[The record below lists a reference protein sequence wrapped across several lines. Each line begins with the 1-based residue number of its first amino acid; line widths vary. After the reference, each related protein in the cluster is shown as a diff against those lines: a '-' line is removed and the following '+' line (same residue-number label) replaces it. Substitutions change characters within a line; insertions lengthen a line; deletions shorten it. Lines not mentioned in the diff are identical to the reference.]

1 MKKSLIYIYTALLA
15 LAGSVSLSS
24 CDDDF
29 ERPPMVVPTAKRH
42 ANTTIAELKT
52 KFYTG
57 ESNYA
62 TLVEKRDDGTDY
74 IIKGR
79 VISSDQAGNFF
90 KQLVIEDETGAIQV
104 NIDSYDLYKSYQY
117 GQEIVI
123 DVTGLYV
130 GAYGKLMQIGSTPN
144 NNYPGRIASD
154 LATKQIEVNGLAEPE
169 KIVAGEYTI
178 AALNDLISNQE
189 EFLAKQCRLVSIKD
203 VTFKDAGKATLADKD
218 KNTSR
223 TISDGT
229 GDMIVYT
236 SGYSDFY
243 DYYCPEGK
251 GTIVGILSFFNRSW
265 QIRLIGVSEDE
276 NVADTMRGL
285 IGYELSKAPG
295 TGGDTPTPTPTPGDA
310 GTKEK
315 PYTVA
320 NVQAGATGTGV
331 WVKGYIV
338 GWIDGKT
345 LADGAKFNA
354 DGVTVSSNVM
364 LADAADAATT
374 AKIIPVQLPSGEIR
388 KAVNLQDNPANYKKE
403 VLLKGNLVAYFGVPG
418 LKEVSAAV
426 IDGKEY
432 PMGGDDQPSGDV
444 VTSLDENFD
453 ASTDI
458 PAGWFQKQAAGNK
471 AWYVRNFNE
480 NNYITMS
487 GYNGT
492 APFDQWLLSPAID
505 MDKVSDKTLTFDTQV
520 NGYGATTTTLKVYIV
535 TDPANLATA
544 TELKATFAT
553 APAAG
558 ADGKTKYSEWVKSGN
573 VDLAKYKA
581 KYTSLSVPSLQR
593 CQLRHMV
600 RRQRQ
605 TQRCQMTSVTTH
617 PHIQ

>member
-471 AWYVRNFNE
+471 AWYVRNFSE

-520 NGYGATTTTLKVYIV
+520 NGYGATTTSLKVYIV

-573 VDLAKYKA
+573 IDLAKYKGKVYIAFRYQASKDANYATWCVDNVKLNAA
-581 KYTSLSVPSLQR
+581 K
-593 CQLRHMV
+593 
-600 RRQRQ
+600 
-605 TQRCQMTSVTTH
+605 
-617 PHIQ
+617 

>member
-154 LATKQIEVNGLAEPE
+154 LATKQIELNGLAEPE
-169 KIVAGEYTI
+169 KVVAGEYTI

-480 NNYITMS
+480 NNYITIS

-505 MDKVSDKTLTFDTQV
+505 MDKVSAKTLTFDTQV

-573 VDLAKYKA
+573 VDLAKYKGKVYIAFRYQASKDANYATWCVDNVKLNAA
-581 KYTSLSVPSLQR
+581 K
-593 CQLRHMV
+593 
-600 RRQRQ
+600 
-605 TQRCQMTSVTTH
+605 
-617 PHIQ
+617 

>member
-458 PAGWFQKQAAGNK
+458 PVGWFQKQAAGDK

-487 GYNGT
+487 GFKGT

-573 VDLAKYKA
+573 VDLAKYKGKVYIAFRYQASKDANYATWCVDNVKLNAA
-581 KYTSLSVPSLQR
+581 K
-593 CQLRHMV
+593 
-600 RRQRQ
+600 
-605 TQRCQMTSVTTH
+605 
-617 PHIQ
+617 

>member
-154 LATKQIEVNGLAEPE
+154 LAAKQIEVNGLAEPE

-285 IGYELSKAPG
+285 IGYKLSKAPG

-444 VTSLDENFD
+444 VTFLDENFD

-471 AWYVRNFNE
+471 AWYVRNFSE

-520 NGYGATTTTLKVYIV
+520 NGSGATTTTLKVYIV

-573 VDLAKYKA
+573 VDLAKYKGKVYIAFRYQASKDANYATWCVDNVKLNAA
-581 KYTSLSVPSLQR
+581 K
-593 CQLRHMV
+593 
-600 RRQRQ
+600 
-605 TQRCQMTSVTTH
+605 
-617 PHIQ
+617 

>member
-169 KIVAGEYTI
+169 KTVAGEYTI

-458 PAGWFQKQAAGNK
+458 PAGWFQKQAAGDK
-471 AWYVRNFNE
+471 AWYVRNFSE

-487 GYNGT
+487 GFKGT

-573 VDLAKYKA
+573 VDLAKYKGKVYIAFRYQASKDANYATWCVDNVKLNAA
-581 KYTSLSVPSLQR
+581 K
-593 CQLRHMV
+593 
-600 RRQRQ
+600 
-605 TQRCQMTSVTTH
+605 
-617 PHIQ
+617 

>member
-90 KQLVIEDETGAIQV
+90 KQFVIEDETGAIQV
-104 NIDSYDLYKSYQY
+104 NIDSYDLYKTYQY

-169 KIVAGEYTI
+169 KTVAGEYTI

-388 KAVNLQDNPANYKKE
+388 KAVNLQDNSANYKKE

-458 PAGWFQKQAAGNK
+458 PAGWFQKQAAGDK

-573 VDLAKYKA
+573 IDLAKYKGKVYIAFRYQASKDANYATWCVDNVKLNAA
-581 KYTSLSVPSLQR
+581 K
-593 CQLRHMV
+593 
-600 RRQRQ
+600 
-605 TQRCQMTSVTTH
+605 
-617 PHIQ
+617 

>member
-154 LATKQIEVNGLAEPE
+154 LATKHIEVNGLAEPE

-458 PAGWFQKQAAGNK
+458 PAGWFQKQAAGDK

-573 VDLAKYKA
+573 VDLAKYKGKVYIAFRYQASKDANYATWCVDNVKLNAA
-581 KYTSLSVPSLQR
+581 K
-593 CQLRHMV
+593 
-600 RRQRQ
+600 
-605 TQRCQMTSVTTH
+605 
-617 PHIQ
+617 

>member
-169 KIVAGEYTI
+169 KVVAGEYTI

-203 VTFKDAGKATLADKD
+203 VTFKDAGKATLADKG

-458 PAGWFQKQAAGNK
+458 PAGWFQKQAAGDK

-487 GYNGT
+487 GFKGT

-573 VDLAKYKA
+573 VDLAKYKGKVYIA
-581 KYTSLSVPSLQR
+581 FRYQASKDANYATWCVDNVKLNA
-593 CQLRHMV
+593 
-600 RRQRQ
+600 
-605 TQRCQMTSVTTH
+605 TK
-617 PHIQ
+617 

>member
-104 NIDSYDLYKSYQY
+104 NIDSYDLYKTYQY

-573 VDLAKYKA
+573 VDLAKYKGKVYIAFRYQASKDANYATWCVDNVKLNAA
-581 KYTSLSVPSLQR
+581 K
-593 CQLRHMV
+593 
-600 RRQRQ
+600 
-605 TQRCQMTSVTTH
+605 
-617 PHIQ
+617 

>member
-154 LATKQIEVNGLAEPE
+154 LAAKQIEVNGLAEPE

-458 PAGWFQKQAAGNK
+458 PAGWFQKQAAGDK
-471 AWYVRNFNE
+471 AWYVRNFSE

-487 GYNGT
+487 GFKGT

-505 MDKVSDKTLTFDTQV
+505 MDKVSDKTHTFDTQV

-573 VDLAKYKA
+573 VDLAKYKGKVYIAFRYQASKDANYATWCVDNVKLNAA
-581 KYTSLSVPSLQR
+581 K
-593 CQLRHMV
+593 
-600 RRQRQ
+600 
-605 TQRCQMTSVTTH
+605 
-617 PHIQ
+617 

>member
-154 LATKQIEVNGLAEPE
+154 LAAKQIEVNGLAEPE

-285 IGYELSKAPG
+285 IGYELSKAPD

-432 PMGGDDQPSGDV
+432 PMGGNDQPSGDV

-458 PAGWFQKQAAGNK
+458 PAGWFQKQAAGDK
-471 AWYVRNFNE
+471 AWYVRNFSE

-487 GYNGT
+487 GFKGT

-573 VDLAKYKA
+573 VDLAKYKGKVYIAFRYQASKDANYATWCVDNVKLNAA
-581 KYTSLSVPSLQR
+581 K
-593 CQLRHMV
+593 
-600 RRQRQ
+600 
-605 TQRCQMTSVTTH
+605 
-617 PHIQ
+617 

>member
-154 LATKQIEVNGLAEPE
+154 LAAKQIEVNGLAEPE

-458 PAGWFQKQAAGNK
+458 PAGWFQKQAAGDK
-471 AWYVRNFNE
+471 AWYVRSFNE

-492 APFDQWLLSPAID
+492 APFDQWLLSPAIN

-573 VDLAKYKA
+573 VDLAKYKGKVYIAFRYQASKDANYATWCVDNVKLNAA
-581 KYTSLSVPSLQR
+581 K
-593 CQLRHMV
+593 
-600 RRQRQ
+600 
-605 TQRCQMTSVTTH
+605 
-617 PHIQ
+617 

>member
-169 KIVAGEYTI
+169 KVVAGEYTI

-432 PMGGDDQPSGDV
+432 PMGGGDQPSGDV

-458 PAGWFQKQAAGNK
+458 PAGWFQKQAAGDK

-487 GYNGT
+487 GFKGT

-573 VDLAKYKA
+573 VDLAKYKGKVYIAFRYQASKDANYATWCVDNVKLNAA
-581 KYTSLSVPSLQR
+581 K
-593 CQLRHMV
+593 
-600 RRQRQ
+600 
-605 TQRCQMTSVTTH
+605 
-617 PHIQ
+617 

>member
-154 LATKQIEVNGLAEPE
+154 LAAKQIEVNGLAEPE
-169 KIVAGEYTI
+169 KIVVGEYTI

-458 PAGWFQKQAAGNK
+458 PAGWFQKQAAGDK
-471 AWYVRNFNE
+471 AWYVRNFSE

-487 GYNGT
+487 GFKGT

-573 VDLAKYKA
+573 VDLAKYKGKVYIAFRYQASKDANYATWCVDNVKLNAA
-581 KYTSLSVPSLQR
+581 K
-593 CQLRHMV
+593 
-600 RRQRQ
+600 
-605 TQRCQMTSVTTH
+605 
-617 PHIQ
+617 

>member
-169 KIVAGEYTI
+169 KVVAGEYTI

-458 PAGWFQKQAAGNK
+458 PAGWFQKQAAGDK

-487 GYNGT
+487 GFKGT

-505 MDKVSDKTLTFDTQV
+505 MDKASDKTLTFDTQV

-573 VDLAKYKA
+573 VDLAKYKGKVYIAFRYQASKDANYATWCVDNVKLNAA
-581 KYTSLSVPSLQR
+581 K
-593 CQLRHMV
+593 
-600 RRQRQ
+600 
-605 TQRCQMTSVTTH
+605 
-617 PHIQ
+617 

>member
-57 ESNYA
+57 KSNYA

-104 NIDSYDLYKSYQY
+104 NIDSYDLYKTYQY

-458 PAGWFQKQAAGNK
+458 PAGWFQKQAAGDK
-471 AWYVRNFNE
+471 AWYVRNFSE

-505 MDKVSDKTLTFDTQV
+505 MDKVSNKTLTFDTQV

-573 VDLAKYKA
+573 VDLAKYKGKVYIAFRYQASKDANYATWCVDNVKLNAA
-581 KYTSLSVPSLQR
+581 K
-593 CQLRHMV
+593 
-600 RRQRQ
+600 
-605 TQRCQMTSVTTH
+605 
-617 PHIQ
+617 

>member
-169 KIVAGEYTI
+169 KVVAGEYTI

-426 IDGKEY
+426 INGKEY

-458 PAGWFQKQAAGNK
+458 PAGWFQKQAAGDK

-487 GYNGT
+487 GFKGT

-573 VDLAKYKA
+573 VDLAKYKGKVYIAFRYQASKDANYATWCVDNVKLNAA
-581 KYTSLSVPSLQR
+581 K
-593 CQLRHMV
+593 
-600 RRQRQ
+600 
-605 TQRCQMTSVTTH
+605 
-617 PHIQ
+617 

>member
-315 PYTVA
+315 PYTIA

-471 AWYVRNFNE
+471 AWYVPSFNG
-480 NNYITMS
+480 NNYAAMT
-487 GYNGT
+487 GFKGT

-573 VDLAKYKA
+573 VDLAKYKGKVYIASRYQASKDANYATWCVDNVKLNAA
-581 KYTSLSVPSLQR
+581 K
-593 CQLRHMV
+593 
-600 RRQRQ
+600 
-605 TQRCQMTSVTTH
+605 
-617 PHIQ
+617 

>member
-169 KIVAGEYTI
+169 KVVAGEYTI

-458 PAGWFQKQAAGNK
+458 PAGWFQKQAAGDK

-573 VDLAKYKA
+573 VDLAKYKGKVYIAFRYHASKDANYATWCVDNVKLNAA
-581 KYTSLSVPSLQR
+581 K
-593 CQLRHMV
+593 
-600 RRQRQ
+600 
-605 TQRCQMTSVTTH
+605 
-617 PHIQ
+617 

>member
-480 NNYITMS
+480 NNSITMS

-505 MDKVSDKTLTFDTQV
+505 MDKVSNKTLTFDTQV

-573 VDLAKYKA
+573 VDLAKYKGKVYIAFRYQASKDANYATWCVDNVKLNAA
-581 KYTSLSVPSLQR
+581 K
-593 CQLRHMV
+593 
-600 RRQRQ
+600 
-605 TQRCQMTSVTTH
+605 
-617 PHIQ
+617 

>member
-169 KIVAGEYTI
+169 KVVAGEYTI

-432 PMGGDDQPSGDV
+432 PMGGGDQPSGDV

-458 PAGWFQKQAAGNK
+458 PAGWFQKQAAGDK

-487 GYNGT
+487 GFKGT

-573 VDLAKYKA
+573 VDLAKYKGKVYIA
-581 KYTSLSVPSLQR
+581 FRYQASKDANYATWCVDNVKLNA
-593 CQLRHMV
+593 
-600 RRQRQ
+600 
-605 TQRCQMTSVTTH
+605 TK
-617 PHIQ
+617 

>member
-154 LATKQIEVNGLAEPE
+154 LAAKQIEVNGLAEPE

-315 PYTVA
+315 PYTIA

-458 PAGWFQKQAAGNK
+458 PAGWFQKQAAGDK
-471 AWYVRNFNE
+471 AWYVRNFSE

-487 GYNGT
+487 GFKGT

-573 VDLAKYKA
+573 VDLTKYKGKVYIAFRYQASKDANYATWCVDNVKLNAA
-581 KYTSLSVPSLQR
+581 K
-593 CQLRHMV
+593 
-600 RRQRQ
+600 
-605 TQRCQMTSVTTH
+605 
-617 PHIQ
+617 

>member
-471 AWYVRNFNE
+471 AWYVRNFSE

-573 VDLAKYKA
+573 IDLAKYKGKVYIAFRYQASKDANYATWCVDNVKLNAA
-581 KYTSLSVPSLQR
+581 K
-593 CQLRHMV
+593 
-600 RRQRQ
+600 
-605 TQRCQMTSVTTH
+605 
-617 PHIQ
+617 

>member
-265 QIRLIGVSEDE
+265 QIRLIGVSEEE

-315 PYTVA
+315 PYTIA

-471 AWYVRNFNE
+471 AWYVPSFNG
-480 NNYITMS
+480 NNYAAMT
-487 GYNGT
+487 GFKGT

-573 VDLAKYKA
+573 VDLAKYKGKVYIAFRYQASKDANYATWCVDSVKLNAA
-581 KYTSLSVPSLQR
+581 K
-593 CQLRHMV
+593 
-600 RRQRQ
+600 
-605 TQRCQMTSVTTH
+605 
-617 PHIQ
+617 

>member
-471 AWYVRNFNE
+471 AWYVRNFSE

-573 VDLAKYKA
+573 IDLAKYKGKVYIAFRYQASKDANYATWSWCVDNVKLNAA
-581 KYTSLSVPSLQR
+581 K
-593 CQLRHMV
+593 
-600 RRQRQ
+600 
-605 TQRCQMTSVTTH
+605 
-617 PHIQ
+617 

>member
-154 LATKQIEVNGLAEPE
+154 LAAKQIEVNGLAEPE

-285 IGYELSKAPG
+285 IGYKLSKAPG

-444 VTSLDENFD
+444 VTFLDENFD

-471 AWYVRNFNE
+471 AWYVRNFSE

-573 VDLAKYKA
+573 VDLAKYKGKVYIAFRYQASKDANYATWCVDNVKLNAA
-581 KYTSLSVPSLQR
+581 K
-593 CQLRHMV
+593 
-600 RRQRQ
+600 
-605 TQRCQMTSVTTH
+605 
-617 PHIQ
+617 

>member
-154 LATKQIEVNGLAEPE
+154 LAAKQIEVNGLAEPE

-315 PYTVA
+315 PYTIA

-458 PAGWFQKQAAGNK
+458 PAGWFQKQAAGDK
-471 AWYVRNFNE
+471 AWYVRNFSE

-573 VDLAKYKA
+573 VDLAKYKGKVYIAFRYQASKDANYATWCVDNVKLNAA
-581 KYTSLSVPSLQR
+581 K
-593 CQLRHMV
+593 
-600 RRQRQ
+600 
-605 TQRCQMTSVTTH
+605 
-617 PHIQ
+617 

>member
-104 NIDSYDLYKSYQY
+104 NIDSYDMYKTYQY

-458 PAGWFQKQAAGNK
+458 PAGWFQKQAAGDK
-471 AWYVRNFNE
+471 AWYVRNFSE

-505 MDKVSDKTLTFDTQV
+505 MDKVSNKTLTFDTQV

-573 VDLAKYKA
+573 VDLAKYKGKVYIAFRYQASKDANYATWCVDNVKLNAA
-581 KYTSLSVPSLQR
+581 K
-593 CQLRHMV
+593 
-600 RRQRQ
+600 
-605 TQRCQMTSVTTH
+605 
-617 PHIQ
+617 

>member
-315 PYTVA
+315 PYTIA

-487 GYNGT
+487 GFKGT

-544 TELKATFAT
+544 TEIKATFAT

-573 VDLAKYKA
+573 VDLAKYKGKVYIAFRYQASKDANYATWCVDNVKLNAA
-581 KYTSLSVPSLQR
+581 K
-593 CQLRHMV
+593 
-600 RRQRQ
+600 
-605 TQRCQMTSVTTH
+605 
-617 PHIQ
+617 

>member
-104 NIDSYDLYKSYQY
+104 NIDSYDLYKTYQY

-154 LATKQIEVNGLAEPE
+154 LAAKQIEVNGLAEPE

-432 PMGGDDQPSGDV
+432 PMGDDQPSGDV

-458 PAGWFQKQAAGNK
+458 PAGWFQKQAAGDK
-471 AWYVRNFNE
+471 AWYVRNFSE

-487 GYNGT
+487 GFKGT

-573 VDLAKYKA
+573 VDLAKYKGKVYIAFRYQASKDANYATWCVDNVKLNAA
-581 KYTSLSVPSLQR
+581 K
-593 CQLRHMV
+593 
-600 RRQRQ
+600 
-605 TQRCQMTSVTTH
+605 
-617 PHIQ
+617 

>member
-154 LATKQIEVNGLAEPE
+154 LAAKQIEVNGLAEPE

-315 PYTVA
+315 PYTIA

-458 PAGWFQKQAAGNK
+458 PAGWFQKQAAGDK
-471 AWYVRNFNE
+471 AWYVRNFSE

-487 GYNGT
+487 GFKGT

-505 MDKVSDKTLTFDTQV
+505 MDKVSNKTLTFDTQV

-573 VDLAKYKA
+573 VDLAKYKGKVYIAFRYQASKDANYATWCVDNVKLNAA
-581 KYTSLSVPSLQR
+581 K
-593 CQLRHMV
+593 
-600 RRQRQ
+600 
-605 TQRCQMTSVTTH
+605 
-617 PHIQ
+617 

>member
-154 LATKQIEVNGLAEPE
+154 LAAKQIEVNGLAEPE

-403 VLLKGNLVAYFGVPG
+403 VLLKGILVAYFGVPG

-458 PAGWFQKQAAGNK
+458 PAGWFQKQAAGDK
-471 AWYVRNFNE
+471 AWYVRNFSE

-487 GYNGT
+487 GFKGT

-573 VDLAKYKA
+573 VDLAKYKGKVYIAFRYQASKDANYATWCVDNVKLNAA
-581 KYTSLSVPSLQR
+581 K
-593 CQLRHMV
+593 
-600 RRQRQ
+600 
-605 TQRCQMTSVTTH
+605 
-617 PHIQ
+617 

>member
-104 NIDSYDLYKSYQY
+104 NIDSYDLYKTYQY

-203 VTFKDAGKATLADKD
+203 VTFKDAGKATLADKG

-573 VDLAKYKA
+573 VDLAKYKGKVYIAFRYQASKDANYATWCVDNVKLNAA
-581 KYTSLSVPSLQR
+581 K
-593 CQLRHMV
+593 
-600 RRQRQ
+600 
-605 TQRCQMTSVTTH
+605 
-617 PHIQ
+617 

>member
-189 EFLAKQCRLVSIKD
+189 EFLAKQCRLVSIKY

-573 VDLAKYKA
+573 VDLAKYKGKVYIAFRYQASKDANYATWCVDNVKLNAA
-581 KYTSLSVPSLQR
+581 K
-593 CQLRHMV
+593 
-600 RRQRQ
+600 
-605 TQRCQMTSVTTH
+605 
-617 PHIQ
+617 

>member
-104 NIDSYDLYKSYQY
+104 NIDSYDLYKTYQY

-315 PYTVA
+315 PYTIA

-573 VDLAKYKA
+573 VDLAKYKGKVYIAFRYQASKDANYATWCVDNVKLNAA
-581 KYTSLSVPSLQR
+581 K
-593 CQLRHMV
+593 
-600 RRQRQ
+600 
-605 TQRCQMTSVTTH
+605 
-617 PHIQ
+617 

>member
-169 KIVAGEYTI
+169 KVVAGEYTI

-203 VTFKDAGKATLADKD
+203 VTFKEAGKATLADKD

-458 PAGWFQKQAAGNK
+458 PAGWFQKQAAGDK

-487 GYNGT
+487 GFKGT

-573 VDLAKYKA
+573 VDLAKYKGKVYIAFRYQASKDANYATWCVDNVKLNAA
-581 KYTSLSVPSLQR
+581 K
-593 CQLRHMV
+593 
-600 RRQRQ
+600 
-605 TQRCQMTSVTTH
+605 
-617 PHIQ
+617 

>member
-458 PAGWFQKQAAGNK
+458 PAGWFQKQAAGDK

-487 GYNGT
+487 GFKGT

-573 VDLAKYKA
+573 VDLAKYKGKVYIA
-581 KYTSLSVPSLQR
+581 FRYQASKDANYATWCVDNVKLNA
-593 CQLRHMV
+593 
-600 RRQRQ
+600 
-605 TQRCQMTSVTTH
+605 TK
-617 PHIQ
+617 

>member
-154 LATKQIEVNGLAEPE
+154 LAAKQIEVNGLAEPE

-471 AWYVRNFNE
+471 AWYVRNFSE

-573 VDLAKYKA
+573 VDLAKYKGKVYIAFRYQASKDANYVTWCVDNVKLNAA
-581 KYTSLSVPSLQR
+581 K
-593 CQLRHMV
+593 
-600 RRQRQ
+600 
-605 TQRCQMTSVTTH
+605 
-617 PHIQ
+617 

>member
-104 NIDSYDLYKSYQY
+104 NIDSYDLYKTYQY

-251 GTIVGILSFFNRSW
+251 GTIVGILSSFNRSW

-573 VDLAKYKA
+573 VDLAKYKGKVYIAFRYQASKDANYATWCVDNVKLNAA
-581 KYTSLSVPSLQR
+581 K
-593 CQLRHMV
+593 
-600 RRQRQ
+600 
-605 TQRCQMTSVTTH
+605 
-617 PHIQ
+617 

>member
-154 LATKQIEVNGLAEPE
+154 LATKQIELNGLAEPE
-169 KIVAGEYTI
+169 KVVAGEYTI

-444 VTSLDENFD
+444 VTSLNENFD

-458 PAGWFQKQAAGNK
+458 PAGWFQKQAAGDK

-487 GYNGT
+487 GFKGT

-573 VDLAKYKA
+573 VDLAKYKGKVYIAFRYQASKDANYATWCVDNVKLNAA
-581 KYTSLSVPSLQR
+581 K
-593 CQLRHMV
+593 
-600 RRQRQ
+600 
-605 TQRCQMTSVTTH
+605 
-617 PHIQ
+617 